1 MTDSFAIVFTANAAI
16 RFLLEMGSC
25 ALLVVIG
32 FKGYRPPL
40 NLLIGIALPL
50 VVMGVWAYFVAPMS
64 AHRLPAMA
72 RIVVELVL
80 FGTVAVLAG
89 RQWSAK
95 WGVGLRHP
103 GCSQLR
109 RRSDRGNRRVSLIP
123 LPRRRA
129 VSP

>member
-1 MTDSFAIVFTANAAI
+1 MTGSFAIVFTANAAI

-72 RIVVELVL
+72 RIVVGEV
-80 FGTVAVLAG
+80 
-89 RQWSAK
+89 
-95 WGVGLRHP
+95 GVGLRHP

-123 LPRRRA
+123 LPRLRA

>member
-32 FKGYRPPL
+32 FKGYRPLL

-80 FGTVAVLAG
+80 FGTVAVLVG
-89 RQWSAK
+89 RQWSAR
-95 WGVGLRHP
+95 WGWAFAILA
-103 GCSQLR
+103 
-109 RRSDRGNRRVSLIP
+109 
-123 LPRRRA
+123 A
-129 VSP
+129 VNCAVAQIGETAG

>member
-1 MTDSFAIVFTANAAI
+1 MS
-16 RFLLEMGSC
+16 RFSC

-72 RIVVELVL
+72 RIVVEFVL
-80 FGTVAVLAG
+80 FGTVAVLVG

-95 WGVGLRHP
+95 WGWAFAILA
-103 GCSQLR
+103 
-109 RRSDRGNRRVSLIP
+109 
-123 LPRRRA
+123 A
-129 VSP
+129 VNCAVAQIGETAG